1 MKAAVYG
8 QACNTYPDCEIV
20 HVYAEEEFQ
29 RMLED
34 AKPGRFDMIIAES
47 VFQFSEV
54 VSELLKKTRDLR
66 QHDVAVYFEK
76 ERIDTS
82 LLNWELLVMVCYA

>member
-34 AKPGRFDMIIAES
+34 AKSGRFDMIIAES
-47 VFQFSEV
+47 VFPVFG
-54 VSELLKKTRDLR
+54 RCLR
-66 QHDVAVYFEK
+66 TAEDN
-76 ERIDTS
+76 T
-82 LLNWELLVMVCYA
+82 